1 MEAEIISKISNR
13 MNPMEQP
20 VPSERKV
27 SGLEQKKAEHQ
38 SELEGVEAKLGEIEQ
53 LEKIRSGMGSVQ
65 EVLKGIGG
73 TDDAAEKLAA
83 FMDSVSD
90 TITEKGVEDLLARRR
105 ELRQRIVQA
114 GIDLGEQ
121 Q

>member
-1 MEAEIISKISNR
+1 
-13 MNPMEQP
+13 MEQP

-27 SGLEQKKAEHQ
+27 SGLEQKIAVHQ
-38 SELEGVEAKLGEIEQ
+38 SELEGVEAKLGEVER

-65 EVLKGIGG
+65 EALKSIEG
-73 TDDAAEKLAA
+73 TDDAAEKLAV
-83 FMDSVSD
+83 FMDSVTD
-90 TITEKGVEDLLARRR
+90 TIAEKGVEDLLARRR
-105 ELRQRIVQA
+105 ELRQLIAQA